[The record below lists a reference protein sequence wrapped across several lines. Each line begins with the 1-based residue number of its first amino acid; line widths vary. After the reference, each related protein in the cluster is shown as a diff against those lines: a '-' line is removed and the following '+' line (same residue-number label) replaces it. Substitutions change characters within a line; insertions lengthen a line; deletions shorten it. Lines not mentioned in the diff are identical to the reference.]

1 MSYIG
6 DSDPARQAQ
15 KIIEK
20 ERRRKSG
27 GLRHEF
33 ISLMDGSNSNTS

>member
-15 KIIEK
+15 KRREK

-33 ISLMDGSNSNTS
+33 I